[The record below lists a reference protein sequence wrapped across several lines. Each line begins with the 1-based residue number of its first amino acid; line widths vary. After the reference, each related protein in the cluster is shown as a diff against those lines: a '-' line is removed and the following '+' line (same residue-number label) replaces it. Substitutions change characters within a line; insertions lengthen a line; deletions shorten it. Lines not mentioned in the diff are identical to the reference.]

1 MSTATDA
8 YPEPY
13 DDSYGWTGWIVFAA
27 ALMIISG
34 SLNFLQGLVAAFND
48 DWVVFGNQGALLLDT
63 SAWGWVHMLLG
74 ALVLLAGIGILSG
87 QVIARTIGVIVVG
100 LGLIG
105 NFAILPLY
113 PFWAIIL
120 IAMHIIVI
128 MALTVHGD
136 VVKPK

>member
-1 MSTATDA
+1 MTTTESA

-27 ALMIISG
+27 TLMIIGG

-48 DWVVFGNQGALLLDT
+48 DWVVFGNQGALFLDV
-63 SAWGWVHMLLG
+63 SAWGWAHMLLG
-74 ALVLLAGIGILSG
+74 ALVLLSGIGILSG
-87 QVIARTIGVIVVG
+87 SVIARTIGVVVVG
-100 LGLIG
+100 LGLVG
-105 NFAILPLY
+105 NFAVLPLY

-128 MALTVHGD
+128 MALTVHGG
-136 VVKPK
+136 VVKK